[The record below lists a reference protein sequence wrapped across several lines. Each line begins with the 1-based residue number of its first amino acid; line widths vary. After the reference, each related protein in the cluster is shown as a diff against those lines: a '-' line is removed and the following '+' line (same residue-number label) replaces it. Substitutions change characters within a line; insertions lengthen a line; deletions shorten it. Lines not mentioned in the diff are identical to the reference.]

1 MNSLL
6 RNLKPKD
13 TNRQASS
20 IPPSMQFWL
29 CGISLQVAMVT
40 LIIEMWLWVRSW
52 SKCPWNLW
60 KMFIWEQSKQNNTAR
75 TPTQNLCR
83 QTEEQ
88 RDGKVRAPPPPHTH
102 RQSRTMSVNEAWIPT
117 STWSRRLSHHTHRQL
132 LLYIIIC
139 HNDAFSSIRRV
150 EFYMNNIISI
160 YVLYTLV
167 FVMYLI
173 CLPEPAGCSQD
184 FQLWH

>member
-1 MNSLL
+1 MTILANITKKIDTDYSFNSLL

-13 TNRQASS
+13 TKRQASS
-20 IPPSMQFWL
+20 IPPFMQFYL
-29 CGISLQVAMVT
+29 TGISLQVAMVT

-88 RDGKVRAPPPPHTH
+88 RETARSETPPPHTH
-102 RQSRTMSVNEAWIPT
+102 TPPYNHCEWSMNTHLHLITT
-117 STWSRRLSHHTHRQL
+117 SFSHHTHRQL
-132 LLYIIIC
+132 LLYIIIY

-160 YVLYTLV
+160 YALYT
-167 FVMYLI
+167 
-173 CLPEPAGCSQD
+173 
-184 FQLWH
+184 